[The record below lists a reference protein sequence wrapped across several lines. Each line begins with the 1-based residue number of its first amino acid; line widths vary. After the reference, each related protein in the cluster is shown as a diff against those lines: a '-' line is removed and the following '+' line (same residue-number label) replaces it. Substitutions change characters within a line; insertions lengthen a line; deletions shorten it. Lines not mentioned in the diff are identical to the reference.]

1 MTGRLP
7 LHGPQH
13 AAGTADS
20 RSRSTVSPFFRLT
33 EAFIPEPPST
43 VMPPGTVAR
52 LLPDRLAHK
61 YAYQALLI

>member
-1 MTGRLP
+1 
-7 LHGPQH
+7 
-13 AAGTADS
+13 
-20 RSRSTVSPFFRLT
+20 VSPFFRLT